1 MARASAWGGGRPV
14 TSNDPMQSCCT
25 LCYVQVM
32 SNTSYAQ
39 AARGI
44 ASALQRYAA
53 QRHPYQRAADEV
65 ELAVMAAAARKA
77 AADTGSTSSA
87 AAAAART
94 STLASSSPDPTAH
107 RRHEQ
112 TVPSSGSTAT
122 AAAAAVDSTGGHS
135 EEL

>member
-1 MARASAWGGGRPV
+1 
-14 TSNDPMQSCCT
+14 MQSCCT
-25 LCYVQVM
+25 LCYVQVL

-65 ELAVMAAAARKA
+65 ELAVMAAAAREA

-87 AAAAART
+87 AAAAAART
-94 STLASSSPDPTAH
+94 SMHASASPNPTAH
-107 RRHEQ
+107 RKHEQ